1 LKPIIGIT
9 TFESEQKGFHTVNSY
24 YINSIFDAG
33 GIPIN
38 IPIIYDEEDYDYY
51 LNLVDGILFT
61 GGLDISP
68 LSYDE
73 NPLREVNDISA
84 IRDKY
89 EFGLFVKA
97 YERKLPILGIC
108 RGHQLAN
115 IALGGSLYQDIGVQI
130 PNTLGHSPIGIS
142 KDELYHSID
151 IKKDSKLYSIFE
163 TERIFVNSNHHQ
175 AIKKLGNNLSISAFS
190 EDKIIEAIEATDER
204 FLIGV
209 QFHPECLAKRYSQFL
224 NLFKAFILAAKSK

>member
-1 LKPIIGIT
+1 MKPIIGIT

-89 EFGLFVKA
+89 CL
-97 YERKLPILGIC
+97 
-108 RGHQLAN
+108 
-115 IALGGSLYQDIGVQI
+115 LY
-130 PNTLGHSPIGIS
+130 TS
-142 KDELYHSID
+142 
-151 IKKDSKLYSIFE
+151 
-163 TERIFVNSNHHQ
+163 
-175 AIKKLGNNLSISAFS
+175 
-190 EDKIIEAIEATDER
+190 
-204 FLIGV
+204 
-209 QFHPECLAKRYSQFL
+209 C
-224 NLFKAFILAAKSK
+224 